1 MAGRGAARARRRGAW
16 AARALAALA
25 AGAAGAAVARGGG
38 LRVDVLLAGPECGA
52 RARAG
57 DALAVHSR
65 VTLASGGDPFED
77 TAVVGR
83 PLTFSLG
90 QAPTRALDAGLLGR
104 CPGDRVR
111 VHAPPE
117 LGYGAA
123 GRLPAVPPGAALVF
137 DVEVL
142 RVNGVG
148 LEDAGQ
154 EGGAGGSV
162 DPEERCVACTH
173 LVEHFWLDF
182 VEFTVRKREEARAEP
197 DGSKPPHLV
206 YDADLEDLVQ
216 GFCRSKSVRGGR
228 HAGFVQ
234 PECERIMKE
243 HKREI
248 VGHFLGKDLSV
259 KSVVDKKEDICAK
272 RTQSCRPWGD
282 GGTGAAPGGACGHCR
297 TLFQHLY
304 FQYARQGPVLA
315 QQPPRRR
322 ATTILE
328 TVCERGA
335 GMHGYSTAY
344 AEFCEDTLD
353 ESLAALTEV
362 LAASGGD
369 FHSASV
375 EFCVHQAGIC
385 RETRAAPGWLD
396 RGLQQQ
402 DQPVEEEL

>member
-1 MAGRGAARARRRGAW
+1 M
-16 AARALAALA
+16 
-25 AGAAGAAVARGGG
+25 
-38 LRVDVLLAGPECGA
+38 LLAGPECGA
-52 RARAG
+52 PTRVG

-65 VTLASGGDPFED
+65 GRLASGGEPFED

-83 PLTFSLG
+83 PLTFSIG

-123 GRLPAVPPGAALVF
+123 GRPPAVPPGAALVF
-137 DVEVL
+137 DVEVI

-148 LEDAGQ
+148 SEDAGRG
-154 EGGAGGSV
+154 GGAGTSV
-162 DPEERCVACTH
+162 GPEERCVACTH
-173 LVEHFWLDF
+173 IVESFWLEF
-182 VEFTVRKREEARAEP
+182 VQFTVTKRQEARAES

-206 YDADLEDLVQ
+206 YDADLENLVQ
-216 GFCRSKSVRGGR
+216 GFCRSKSVRGGH
-228 HAGFVQ
+228 HAAFVQ

-248 VGHFLGKDLSV
+248 VGHFLGKDLSA
-259 KSVVDKKEDICAK
+259 KSIVAKKEDVCAK
-272 RTQSCRPWGD
+272 RTQSCRPWG
-282 GGTGAAPGGACGHCR
+282 GGQNEAALGTCGHCR

-304 FQYARQGPVLA
+304 FLYARQGPVPA
-315 QQPPRRR
+315 QQPPRGR
-322 ATTILE
+322 AATILD

-344 AEFCEDTLD
+344 AEFCEDTLE

-362 LAASGGD
+362 LVASGGD
-369 FHSASV
+369 VHVASSD
-375 EFCVHQAGIC
+375 FCVHQAQFC
-385 RETRAAPGWLD
+385 EDTRAAPAWLD
-396 RGLQQQ
+396 RGFQKQ
-402 DQPVEEEL
+402 DQAAEEEL